1 VICTKALPAELLGW
15 RHRSDEDHSRKV
27 LNMSRIT
34 QIVPESATGKARELL
49 DAVKGK
55 LGLVPNMTRAMAN
68 APAVL
73 DGYLSLSGAL
83 GKGALSA
90 KDRERIALAVGQAN
104 GCEYCLAAHSTIGK
118 MVGLTADQI
127 LDSRRGTSVESKS
140 AAIVQFARQVLGKRG
155 RVTDT
160 DLTDA
165 RVAGLDDAAIA
176 EVVANVALNIFT
188 NYFNHVVETDIDFP
202 KAEPIVDHHDVCA
215 TIPGCD
221 ETR

>member
-1 VICTKALPAELLGW
+1 
-15 RHRSDEDHSRKV
+15 
-27 LNMSRIT
+27 MSRIH
-34 QIVPESATGKARELL
+34 QIAPESATGKAKELL

-73 DGYLSLSGAL
+73 DGYLLLSGAL

-104 GCEYCLAAHSTIGK
+104 GCDYCLAAHSAIGK

-127 LDSRRGTSVESKS
+127 LDSRRGTSVEPKS
-140 AAIVQFARQVLGKRG
+140 AAIVQFARQVLDKRG
-155 RVTDT
+155 RLSDADVA
-160 DLTDA
+160 DA
-165 RVAGLDDAAIA
+165 RIGGLDDAAIA

-188 NYFNHVVETDIDFP
+188 NYFNHVAETVVDFP
-202 KAEPIVDHHDVCA
+202 KAEPLVDHHDVCA
-215 TIPGCD
+215 KIPGCD